1 MWLGGASSS
10 RFAVAAK
17 AVGME
22 LVIAMRMI
30 ALFLLCVRCSG
41 LLSSGV
47 VYVGSITFSIP

>member
-1 MWLGGASSS
+1 MCLGEASSS
-10 RFAVAAK
+10 ISAVAAK

-30 ALFLLCVRCSG
+30 ALFLLCFWYIG